1 MKQKLILFSSL
12 LIIFLLAGT
21 ASAIGETENTDTV
34 STSVAGPSVNIAYN
48 ESGPFKMGDI
58 VKITATFSESVL
70 SADLTIDSGGMLL
83 FVTEMD
89 NLSGTVW
96 CYNYT
101 IPDDVNDAVNV
112 TVSGVNTT
120 GDFIEKIDID
130 AFVIDNEAPRFH
142 GVQPNSTYINTDC
155 IVFEFSA
162 FDKLDNTIDYAIC
175 INGTEVKT
183 GTLNSNG
190 SVKCEIEKPDGYY
203 QWEVK
208 LQDDAGNNDTSGLK
222 DLYVDTRDPI
232 VTLVSPENNFVNT
245 TGLINFNF
253 TCQDSLSA
261 NYSLDLYYQLYLD
274 GIPADISGSGRM
286 ASGEYVEIPEFVLE
300 DGAHN
305 WSVLVEDEAG
315 NNCTG
320 EVRNFYVNQFGLE
333 VQLISPNGGFAPADS
348 TFNFSISGGA
358 GLPFDYELLINGTKV
373 ENGNSVI
380 EEDGVTDLSLE
391 ATVADGVN
399 IPWTVKVTDN
409 AGRTKQPEPLFF
421 SVDTKAPA
429 PVANLTVTDAL
440 SDTTWYY
447 TYDEPGIYVRWDKNT
462 EEDLY
467 DGIVPYFGL
476 PGEEAY
482 LGLPY
487 VVFISD
493 SKPSCVEDMQV
504 ALPVSTIYPT
514 EDGKSLYMNI
524 GTYGGKPLVYG
535 KDYWVAVIALD
546 NAGNYECNI
555 CGPVQTYEDMNITLN
570 AGWNLKSVPKRLAT
584 FDADTCSAFGDDST
598 VIYWNGSCWEFP
610 KTIEPC
616 KGYWVYSPEACQTN
630 VKFKPMPVSSAS
642 PDVPASLDLAAGWQM
657 IGHTSTLPV
666 HWSQTLG
673 SLQSDQSLANYKF
686 SNLITYSHNEG
697 WGGTI
702 NLGFISLLEDAGET
716 PYPVQMLE
724 TSGAMVPGQ
733 GYWIFMKEDGTYASV
748 ESVNFYINST
758 SIIPF

>member
-1 MKQKLILFSSL
+1 MKQYLIQFSALLILL
-12 LIIFLLAGT
+12 LVGT
-21 ASAIGETENTDTV
+21 AGAIENTGNVEYTFVTYTGSNASITYDCGGFV
-34 STSVAGPSVNIAYN
+34 
-48 ESGPFKMGDI
+48 KMGD
-58 VKITATFSESVL
+58 VVTITATFKEPVFGAVALVGDEPLLPNEPYGNNSTS
-70 SADLTIDSGGMLL
+70 IDWTFTYNVPGG
-83 FVTEMD
+83 
-89 NLSGTVW
+89 
-96 CYNYT
+96 
-101 IPDDVNDAVNV
+101 INDAVDV
-112 TVSGVNTT
+112 TVSGISLKS
-120 GDFIEKIDID
+120 GLIEETDID
-130 AFVIDNEAPRFH
+130 AFVVANEAPRFD
-142 GVQPNSTYINTDC
+142 GVQPKSTYINTDC

-208 LQDDAGNNDTSGLK
+208 LQDDAGNNGTSGLH

-245 TGLINFNF
+245 TGLIDFNF

-274 GIPADISGSGRM
+274 GIRADISGSGSM
-286 ASGEYVEIPEFVLE
+286 ASGEYVEIPEFVIE

-320 EVRNFYVNQFGLE
+320 KVRNFYVNQLGLD